1 MVSLRYRENLVF
13 YAIVIIWIVSYS
25 FLAIDLLDPGYITIY
40 RMILEYYYK
49 FMLNAYIH
57 SNRSISADNRGS
69 RRQPD
74 EDSNDDF
81 CIPIQI
87 IFEEM

>member
-1 MVSLRYRENLVF
+1 
-13 YAIVIIWIVSYS
+13 
-25 FLAIDLLDPGYITIY
+25 
-40 RMILEYYYK
+40 
-49 FMLNAYIH
+49 MLNAYIH

-87 IFEEM
+87 IFEEMQVKHQWQCKTDGVTNCTSQETHQFTERIEEQRKNEQN